1 MQEPGQHGGQWEKRP
16 VGRIASLN
24 GTGKHRPI
32 PQRPPGM
39 TRVNRPPQP
48 STTPRV
54 ARPQRQESPLL
65 GTRRRLIF
73 IGAIIVICTLLACV
87 AGGVVTNFLN
97 GLNVSSSAAST
108 AGDFMT
114 SLSSQNYTQAYKDL
128 GASITIQ
135 MAQDDF
141 IQKAQNDDRC
151 YGQITRVSEVPNSAT
166 SQDNSQSYN
175 YDITRSKLNK
185 SYQLRLTLQQDQG
198 GTANWKIMDYGN
210 DLGPSQAPTC
220 K

>member
-1 MQEPGQHGGQWEKRP
+1 M
-16 VGRIASLN
+16 
-24 GTGKHRPI
+24 
-32 PQRPPGM
+32 
-39 TRVNRPPQP
+39 
-48 STTPRV
+48 
-54 ARPQRQESPLL
+54 
-65 GTRRRLIF
+65 
-73 IGAIIVICTLLACV
+73 
-87 AGGVVTNFLN
+87 TNFLN

-185 SYQLRLTLQQDQG
+185 SYQLRLTLQQDQE